1 MHFHP
6 PLALPTTHTAT
17 PTTLS
22 ASSPA
27 PNLPRLLLL
36 LPEKSPF
43 TVSTEIKSSA
53 VMSHDREPS
62 QDCDDGKTQFSPPP
76 GGGGSDQ
83 MAQQNGGGSK
93 RKRVS
98 LACNACRTRKSK
110 VSCSLMSSPWSRF
123 PWKNYPPPKEP
134 TDRSTPP
141 SVTASVQNVQ
151 CAEVV
156 AEASILGIAN

>member
-1 MHFHP
+1 MHFHPP
-6 PLALPTTHTAT
+6 PLALPTTHTAS

-27 PNLPRLLLL
+27 RTCPDCCCCCQKNT
-36 LPEKSPF
+36 PF
-43 TVSTEIKSSA
+43 AVNTEIKSSA
-53 VMSHDREPS
+53 AMSHDREPS
-62 QDCDDGKTQFSPPP
+62 QDCDDGKTQFSPPA

-110 VSCSLMSSPWSRF
+110 VSALYELLCGAVFRRRTIHHRKSLL
-123 PWKNYPPPKEP
+123 
-134 TDRSTPP
+134 TPP

-156 AEASILGIAN
+156 PETSILGIAN